1 MGMKGYKGF
10 RKGLICK
17 SKQYAENTI
26 FEESEANICVNGMH
40 FCKNPMDVLDYYP
53 LIDNNGEMCEFS
65 EVEAMDETLTNDEK
79 KYCTKKLK
87 IGARLSLV
95 EFIKASFDV
104 TYRQIKEEVDNV
116 SEKENVVDNATLAGG
131 NWAKLAGGNGATLA
145 GGDWA
150 KLAGGDNAKLAGGN
164 WAKLA
169 GGDNAT
175 LAGGEWATLAGGDNA
190 KLAGGD
196 GAKLAGGEWATLA
209 GGDGAKL
216 AGGYGATLAGGD
228 NAKLAGGNG
237 SKLAGGD
244 WAKLAGGYGATLAG
258 GDNATL
264 AGGDNAKLAGG
275 KHSIMVS
282 ENGGKAKGG
291 IGSVIVMVERND
303 EGEIVNYKAIQ
314 IDGDT
319 YKEDTW
325 YRLEYGEI
333 KEVE

>member
-17 SKQYAENTI
+17 DKQYAENTI

-131 NWAKLAGGNGATLA
+131 NN
-145 GGDWA
+145 A
-150 KLAGGDNAKLAGGN
+150 KLAGGDNAKLAGGE

-169 GGDNAT
+169 GG
-175 LAGGEWATLAGGDNA
+175 E
-190 KLAGGD
+190 
-196 GAKLAGGEWATLA
+196 
-209 GGDGAKL
+209 
-216 AGGYGATLAGGD
+216 
-228 NAKLAGGNG
+228 
-237 SKLAGGD
+237 
-244 WAKLAGGYGATLAG
+244 
-258 GDNATL
+258 
-264 AGGDNAKLAGG
+264 
-275 KHSIMVS
+275 HSIMVS

-291 IGSVIVMVERND
+291 IGSLIVMVERNGK
-303 EGEIVNYKAIQ
+303 GEIVNYKAIQ

-325 YRLEYGEI
+325 YRLEDGEI

>member
-17 SKQYAENTI
+17 DKQYAENTI
-26 FEESEANICVNGMH
+26 FEEPEANICVNGMH

-65 EVEAMDETLTNDEK
+65 EVEALDETLTYDEK

-87 IGARLSLV
+87 IGARLSLA

-104 TYRQIKEEVDNV
+104 TYQQIKEEVDNV

-131 NWAKLAGGNGATLA
+131 NRTTLAGGNGSR
-145 GGDWA
+145 
-150 KLAGGDNAKLAGGN
+150 LAGGN
-164 WAKLA
+164 
-169 GGDNAT
+169 GS
-175 LAGGEWATLAGGDNA
+175 
-190 KLAGGD
+190 
-196 GAKLAGGEWATLA
+196 
-209 GGDGAKL
+209 
-216 AGGYGATLAGGD
+216 
-228 NAKLAGGNG
+228 KLAGGNG

-244 WAKLAGGYGATLAG
+244 WATLAGGNGSRLAGGYGSKLAGGDWATLAGGSRAKLAGGNRTTLAGGDGSKLAGGDWAKLAGGNRATLAGGNRATLAG
-258 GDNATL
+258 GDGSKL
-264 AGGDNAKLAGG
+264 AGGSGSRLAGGNGSKLAGG

-325 YRLEYGEI
+325 YRLENGEI

>member
-17 SKQYAENTI
+17 DKQYAENTI

-116 SEKENVVDNATLAGG
+116 SEKENVA
-131 NWAKLAGGNGATLA
+131 
-145 GGDWA
+145 
-150 KLAGGDNAKLAGGN
+150 
-164 WAKLA
+164 
-169 GGDNAT
+169 DNAT
-175 LAGGEWATLAGGDNA
+175 LAGGEWA

-196 GAKLAGGEWATLA
+196 GAKLAGG
-209 GGDGAKL
+209 
-216 AGGYGATLAGGD
+216 
-228 NAKLAGGNG
+228 N
-237 SKLAGGD
+237 
-244 WAKLAGGYGATLAG
+244 
-258 GDNATL
+258 NATL
-264 AGGDNAKLAGG
+264 AGGNNATLAGG
-275 KHSIMVS
+275 NILSWFLKTAAKLKAVS
-282 ENGGKAKGG
+282 A
-291 IGSVIVMVERND
+291 V
-303 EGEIVNYKAIQ
+303 
-314 IDGDT
+314 
-319 YKEDTW
+319 
-325 YRLEYGEI
+325 
-333 KEVE
+333 

>member
-53 LIDNNGEMCEFS
+53 LIDKNGEMCEFS

-116 SEKENVVDNATLAGG
+116 SEKENVVDNA
-131 NWAKLAGGNGATLA
+131 
-145 GGDWA
+145 
-150 KLAGGDNAKLAGGN
+150 
-164 WAKLA
+164 
-169 GGDNAT
+169 
-175 LAGGEWATLAGGDNA
+175 
-190 KLAGGD
+190 
-196 GAKLAGGEWATLA
+196 
-209 GGDGAKL
+209 
-216 AGGYGATLAGGD
+216 
-228 NAKLAGGNG
+228 
-237 SKLAGGD
+237 KLAGGD
-244 WAKLAGGYGATLAG
+244 W
-258 GDNATL
+258 ATL

-282 ENGGKAKGG
+282 ENGGRAKGG
-291 IGSVIVMVERND
+291 IGSLIVMVERNGK
-303 EGEIVNYKAIQ
+303 GEIVNYKAIQ

-325 YRLEYGEI
+325 YRLEDGEI

>member
-17 SKQYAENTI
+17 DKQYAENTI

-116 SEKENVVDNATLAGG
+116 SEKENVVDNA
-131 NWAKLAGGNGATLA
+131 KLAGGN
-145 GGDWA
+145 
-150 KLAGGDNAKLAGGN
+150 
-164 WAKLA
+164 
-169 GGDNAT
+169 
-175 LAGGEWATLAGGDNA
+175 NA

-196 GAKLAGGEWATLA
+196 GATLA
-209 GGDGAKL
+209 GGYGAKL
-216 AGGYGATLAGGD
+216 AGGE
-228 NAKLAGGNG
+228 
-237 SKLAGGD
+237 
-244 WAKLAGGYGATLAG
+244 
-258 GDNATL
+258 
-264 AGGDNAKLAGG
+264 
-275 KHSIMVS
+275 HSIMVS

-325 YRLEYGEI
+325 YQLEDGEI
-333 KEVE
+333 KEAEE

>member
-17 SKQYAENTI
+17 DKQYAENTI

-116 SEKENVVDNATLAGG
+116 SEKENVVDNAKLAGGYGAKLAGG
-131 NWAKLAGGNGATLA
+131 NGAKLAGGNGAT
-145 GGDWA
+145 
-150 KLAGGDNAKLAGGN
+150 
-164 WAKLA
+164 
-169 GGDNAT
+169 
-175 LAGGEWATLAGGDNA
+175 
-190 KLAGGD
+190 
-196 GAKLAGGEWATLA
+196 
-209 GGDGAKL
+209 
-216 AGGYGATLAGGD
+216 
-228 NAKLAGGNG
+228 
-237 SKLAGGD
+237 
-244 WAKLAGGYGATLAG
+244 
-258 GDNATL
+258 
-264 AGGDNAKLAGG
+264 LAGG

-325 YRLEYGEI
+325 YRLENGEI

>member
-17 SKQYAENTI
+17 DKQYAENTI

-65 EVEAMDETLTNDEK
+65 EVEALDETLTNDEK

-87 IGARLSLV
+87 IGARLSLA
-95 EFIKASFDV
+95 EFIRASFDV
-104 TYRQIKEEVDNV
+104 TYRQIKEEVESV
-116 SEKENVVDNATLAGG
+116 SDKEKSGH
-131 NWAKLAGGNGATLA
+131 
-145 GGDWA
+145 
-150 KLAGGDNAKLAGGN
+150 
-164 WAKLA
+164 
-169 GGDNAT
+169 
-175 LAGGEWATLAGGDNA
+175 WATLAGGD
-190 KLAGGD
+190 
-196 GAKLAGGEWATLA
+196 
-209 GGDGAKL
+209 
-216 AGGYGATLAGGD
+216 GATLAGGD
-228 NAKLAGGNG
+228 NAK
-237 SKLAGGD
+237 
-244 WAKLAGGYGATLAG
+244 
-258 GDNATL
+258 L

>member
-17 SKQYAENTI
+17 DKQYAENTI

-116 SEKENVVDNATLAGG
+116 SEKENVADNAKLAGG
-131 NWAKLAGGNGATLA
+131 NWATLAGGNGATLA
-145 GGDWA
+145 GGY
-150 KLAGGDNAKLAGGN
+150 G
-164 WAKLA
+164 
-169 GGDNAT
+169 AT
-175 LAGGEWATLAGGDNA
+175 LAGGNGATLAGGYN
-190 KLAGGD
+190 
-196 GAKLAGGEWATLA
+196 
-209 GGDGAKL
+209 AKL
-216 AGGYGATLAGGD
+216 AGGYGATLAGG
-228 NAKLAGGNG
+228 
-237 SKLAGGD
+237 
-244 WAKLAGGYGATLAG
+244 YGATLAG
-258 GDNATL
+258 GE
-264 AGGDNAKLAGG
+264 
-275 KHSIMVS
+275 HSIMVS

-291 IGSVIVMVERND
+291 MGSVIVMVERND

-314 IDGDT
+314 IDGDK

-325 YRLEYGEI
+325 YRLEDGEI

>member
-26 FEESEANICVNGMH
+26 FEESEANICV

-116 SEKENVVDNATLAGG
+116 SEKENVVDNAKLAGG
-131 NWAKLAGGNGATLA
+131 DNAKLAGGNG
-145 GGDWA
+145 
-150 KLAGGDNAKLAGGN
+150 AKLAGGN

-169 GGDNAT
+169 GGDNAK
-175 LAGGEWATLAGGDNA
+175 LAGGDWATLAGG
-190 KLAGGD
+190 
-196 GAKLAGGEWATLA
+196 
-209 GGDGAKL
+209 
-216 AGGYGATLAGGD
+216 YG
-228 NAKLAGGNG
+228 AKLAGGNG
-237 SKLAGGD
+237 AT
-244 WAKLAGGYGATLAG
+244 LAGGYGAKLAGGNGAKLAG

-264 AGGDNAKLAGG
+264 AGGNGATLAGGYNAKLAGGNWAKLAGGNGAKLAGG

-282 ENGGKAKGG
+282 ENGGRAKGG
-291 IGSVIVMVERND
+291 MGSVIVMVERND

-314 IDGDT
+314 IDGDK

-325 YRLEYGEI
+325 YRLEDGEI

>member
-17 SKQYAENTI
+17 DKQYAENTI

-40 FCKNPMDVLDYYP
+40 FCKNPMDVLDHYP
-53 LIDNNGEMCEFS
+53 LIDDNGEMCEFA
-65 EVEAMDETLTNDEK
+65 EVEALDETFTDDDK

-87 IGARLSLV
+87 IGARLSLA

-104 TYRQIKEEVDNV
+104 TYQQIKEEVDNV

-131 NWAKLAGGNGATLA
+131 NG
-145 GGDWA
+145 A

-164 WAKLA
+164 
-169 GGDNAT
+169 
-175 LAGGEWATLAGGDNA
+175 
-190 KLAGGD
+190 
-196 GAKLAGGEWATLA
+196 
-209 GGDGAKL
+209 
-216 AGGYGATLAGGD
+216 GAT
-228 NAKLAGGNG
+228 
-237 SKLAGGD
+237 
-244 WAKLAGGYGATLAG
+244 
-258 GDNATL
+258 
-264 AGGDNAKLAGG
+264 LAGG

-282 ENGGKAKGG
+282 ENGGRAKGG
-291 IGSVIVMVERND
+291 MGSVIVMVERND

-314 IDGDT
+314 IDGDK

-325 YRLEYGEI
+325 YRLEDGEI

>member
-17 SKQYAENTI
+17 DKQYAENTI
-26 FEESEANICVNGMH
+26 FEEPEANICVNGMH

-131 NWAKLAGGNGATLA
+131 DNAKLAGGDGAT
-145 GGDWA
+145 
-150 KLAGGDNAKLAGGN
+150 LAGGDNAKLAGGN

-175 LAGGEWATLAGGDNA
+175 LAGGN
-190 KLAGGD
+190 
-196 GAKLAGGEWATLA
+196 
-209 GGDGAKL
+209 
-216 AGGYGATLAGGD
+216 
-228 NAKLAGGNG
+228 
-237 SKLAGGD
+237 
-244 WAKLAGGYGATLAG
+244 GATLAG

-264 AGGDNAKLAGG
+264 AGGNGATLAGGDNATLAGGNNAKLAGGDNAKLAGGDWATLAGGDWAKLAGGDNAKLAGGYGATLAGG

-282 ENGGKAKGG
+282 ENGGRAKGG
-291 IGSVIVMVERND
+291 MGSVIVMVERNGK
-303 EGEIVNYKAIQ
+303 GEIVNYKAIQ

-325 YRLEYGEI
+325 YRLEDGEI

>member
-26 FEESEANICVNGMH
+26 FEESEANICV

-131 NWAKLAGGNGATLA
+131 NG
-145 GGDWA
+145 
-150 KLAGGDNAKLAGGN
+150 AKLAGGN

-169 GGDNAT
+169 GGDNAK
-175 LAGGEWATLAGGDNA
+175 LAGGDWATLAGGY
-190 KLAGGD
+190 
-196 GAKLAGGEWATLA
+196 GAKLAGGN
-209 GGDGAKL
+209 
-216 AGGYGATLAGGD
+216 GATLAGGY
-228 NAKLAGGNG
+228 NAKLAGGN
-237 SKLAGGD
+237 
-244 WAKLAGGYGATLAG
+244 WAKLAGGNG
-258 GDNATL
+258 
-264 AGGDNAKLAGG
+264 AKLAGG
-275 KHSIMVS
+275 KHTIMIS
-282 ENGGKAKGG
+282 ENDSKAKGG
-291 IGSVIVMVERND
+291 IGSLIVMVERNN

-325 YRLEYGEI
+325 YQLKDGEI
-333 KEVE
+333 KEAEE

>member
-40 FCKNPMDVLDYYP
+40 FCKNPMDVLDHYP
-53 LIDNNGEMCEFS
+53 LIDDNGEMCEFA
-65 EVEAMDETLTNDEK
+65 EVEALDETLTNDEK

-87 IGARLSLV
+87 IGARLSLA
-95 EFIKASFDV
+95 EFIRASFDV
-104 TYRQIKEEVDNV
+104 TYRQIKEEVESV
-116 SEKENVVDNATLAGG
+116 SDKEKGG
-131 NWAKLAGGNGATLA
+131 DWATLA

-150 KLAGGDNAKLAGGN
+150 
-164 WAKLA
+164 
-169 GGDNAT
+169 T
-175 LAGGEWATLAGGDNA
+175 LAGGHW
-190 KLAGGD
+190 
-196 GAKLAGGEWATLA
+196 
-209 GGDGAKL
+209 
-216 AGGYGATLAGGD
+216 ATLAGGD

-237 SKLAGGD
+237 ATLAGGD
-244 WAKLAGGYGATLAG
+244 NAKLAGGYGATLAG
-258 GDNATL
+258 GE
-264 AGGDNAKLAGG
+264 
-275 KHSIMVS
+275 HSIMVS

-291 IGSVIVMVERND
+291 IGSLIVMVERNGK
-303 EGEIVNYKAIQ
+303 GEIVNYKAIQ

-325 YRLEYGEI
+325 YRLEDGEI

>member
-17 SKQYAENTI
+17 DKQYAENTI

-87 IGARLSLV
+87 IGAKLSLS

-116 SEKENVVDNATLAGG
+116 SEKENVA
-131 NWAKLAGGNGATLA
+131 
-145 GGDWA
+145 
-150 KLAGGDNAKLAGGN
+150 DNAKLAGGN

-169 GGDNAT
+169 GGN
-175 LAGGEWATLAGGDNA
+175 
-190 KLAGGD
+190 
-196 GAKLAGGEWATLA
+196 
-209 GGDGAKL
+209 GAKL
-216 AGGYGATLAGGD
+216 AGGYGATLAGG
-228 NAKLAGGNG
+228 NGATLAGGYGAKLAGGN
-237 SKLAGGD
+237 
-244 WAKLAGGYGATLAG
+244 WATLAGGYGATLAG
-258 GDNATL
+258 GNWATL
-264 AGGDNAKLAGG
+264 AGGE
-275 KHSIMVS
+275 HSIMVS

-291 IGSVIVMVERND
+291 IGSLIVMVERND

-314 IDGDT
+314 IDGDK

-325 YRLEYGEI
+325 YRLEDGEI

>member
-17 SKQYAENTI
+17 DKQYAENTI

-131 NWAKLAGGNGATLA
+131 DNATLA
-145 GGDWA
+145 GV
-150 KLAGGDNAKLAGGN
+150 DNAKLAGGN
-164 WAKLA
+164 
-169 GGDNAT
+169 
-175 LAGGEWATLAGGDNA
+175 WATLAGGDNA
-190 KLAGGD
+190 KLAGGY
-196 GAKLAGGEWATLA
+196 GAT
-209 GGDGAKL
+209 L
-216 AGGYGATLAGGD
+216 AGGYGAT
-228 NAKLAGGNG
+228 
-237 SKLAGGD
+237 
-244 WAKLAGGYGATLAG
+244 
-258 GDNATL
+258 
-264 AGGDNAKLAGG
+264 LAGG

-325 YRLEYGEI
+325 YRLENGEI

>member
-17 SKQYAENTI
+17 DKQYAENTI
-26 FEESEANICVNGMH
+26 FEEPEANICVNGMH

-65 EVEAMDETLTNDEK
+65 EVEALDETLTNDEK

-87 IGARLSLV
+87 IGARLSLA

-104 TYRQIKEEVDNV
+104 TYQQIKEEVDNV

-131 NWAKLAGGNGATLA
+131 DGSKLAGGDGSKLAGGNGSKLAGGNGSKLAGGYGSKLA

-150 KLAGGDNAKLAGGN
+150 TLAGGN
-164 WAKLA
+164 WATLA
-169 GGDNAT
+169 GGNRAT
-175 LAGGEWATLAGGDNA
+175 LAGGNW
-190 KLAGGD
+190 
-196 GAKLAGGEWATLA
+196 
-209 GGDGAKL
+209 
-216 AGGYGATLAGGD
+216 
-228 NAKLAGGNG
+228 

-244 WAKLAGGYGATLAG
+244 WAKLAGGNRAT
-258 GDNATL
+258 
-264 AGGDNAKLAGG
+264 LAGG

-325 YRLEYGEI
+325 YRLENGEI

>member
-26 FEESEANICVNGMH
+26 FEESEANICV

-116 SEKENVVDNATLAGG
+116 SEKENVVDNAKLAGG
-131 NWAKLAGGNGATLA
+131 DNAKLAGGNG
-145 GGDWA
+145 
-150 KLAGGDNAKLAGGN
+150 AKLAGGN

-169 GGDNAT
+169 GGDNAK
-175 LAGGEWATLAGGDNA
+175 LAGGDWATLAGG
-190 KLAGGD
+190 
-196 GAKLAGGEWATLA
+196 
-209 GGDGAKL
+209 
-216 AGGYGATLAGGD
+216 YG
-228 NAKLAGGNG
+228 AKLAGGNG
-237 SKLAGGD
+237 AT
-244 WAKLAGGYGATLAG
+244 LAGGYGAKLAGGNGAKLAG

-264 AGGDNAKLAGG
+264 AGGNGATLAGGYNAKLAGGNGATLAGGYNAKLAGGNWAKLAGGNNAKLAGG

-282 ENGGKAKGG
+282 ENGGRAKGG
-291 IGSVIVMVERND
+291 MGSVIVMVERND

-314 IDGDT
+314 IDGDK

-325 YRLEYGEI
+325 YRLEDGEI

>member
-17 SKQYAENTI
+17 DKQYAENTI

-116 SEKENVVDNATLAGG
+116 SEKENVADNATLAGG
-131 NWAKLAGGNGATLA
+131 YGATLAGGNGATLA
-145 GGDWA
+145 GG
-150 KLAGGDNAKLAGGN
+150 
-164 WAKLA
+164 
-169 GGDNAT
+169 
-175 LAGGEWATLAGGDNA
+175 E
-190 KLAGGD
+190 
-196 GAKLAGGEWATLA
+196 
-209 GGDGAKL
+209 
-216 AGGYGATLAGGD
+216 
-228 NAKLAGGNG
+228 
-237 SKLAGGD
+237 
-244 WAKLAGGYGATLAG
+244 
-258 GDNATL
+258 
-264 AGGDNAKLAGG
+264 
-275 KHSIMVS
+275 HSIMVS

-291 IGSVIVMVERND
+291 IGSLIVMVERNGK
-303 EGEIVNYKAIQ
+303 GEIVNYKAIQ

-325 YRLEYGEI
+325 YQLEDGEI
-333 KEVE
+333 KEAEE

>member
-26 FEESEANICVNGMH
+26 FEESEANICV

-116 SEKENVVDNATLAGG
+116 SEKENVVDNA
-131 NWAKLAGGNGATLA
+131 KLAGGNGATLA
-145 GGDWA
+145 GGY
-150 KLAGGDNAKLAGGN
+150 GAKLAGGN
-164 WAKLA
+164 GAKLA

-175 LAGGEWATLAGGDNA
+175 LAGGN
-190 KLAGGD
+190 
-196 GAKLAGGEWATLA
+196 
-209 GGDGAKL
+209 
-216 AGGYGATLAGGD
+216 GATLAGGD

-237 SKLAGGD
+237 
-244 WAKLAGGYGATLAG
+244 ATLAG
-258 GDNATL
+258 GN
-264 AGGDNAKLAGG
+264 GAKLAGG

-282 ENGGKAKGG
+282 ENGGRAKGG
-291 IGSVIVMVERND
+291 MGSVIVMVERND

-314 IDGDT
+314 IDGDK

-325 YRLEYGEI
+325 YRLEDGEI

>member
-26 FEESEANICVNGMH
+26 FEESEANICV

-116 SEKENVVDNATLAGG
+116 SEKENVVDNAKLAGG
-131 NWAKLAGGNGATLA
+131 DNAKLAGGNG
-145 GGDWA
+145 
-150 KLAGGDNAKLAGGN
+150 AKLAGGN

-169 GGDNAT
+169 GGDNA
-175 LAGGEWATLAGGDNA
+175 

-196 GAKLAGGEWATLA
+196 WATLA

-216 AGGYGATLAGGD
+216 AGGYGATLAGG
-228 NAKLAGGNG
+228 
-237 SKLAGGD
+237 
-244 WAKLAGGYGATLAG
+244 YG
-258 GDNATL
+258 
-264 AGGDNAKLAGG
+264 AKLAGG

-282 ENGGKAKGG
+282 ENGGRAKGG
-291 IGSVIVMVERND
+291 MGSVIVMVERND

-314 IDGDT
+314 IDGDK

-325 YRLEYGEI
+325 YRLEDGEI

>member
-17 SKQYAENTI
+17 DKQYAENTI

-116 SEKENVVDNATLAGG
+116 SEKENVVDNA
-131 NWAKLAGGNGATLA
+131 
-145 GGDWA
+145 
-150 KLAGGDNAKLAGGN
+150 KLAGGD
-164 WAKLA
+164 
-169 GGDNAT
+169 
-175 LAGGEWATLAGGDNA
+175 
-190 KLAGGD
+190 
-196 GAKLAGGEWATLA
+196 
-209 GGDGAKL
+209 
-216 AGGYGATLAGGD
+216 GATLAGGD
-228 NAKLAGGNG
+228 NAKLAGG
-237 SKLAGGD
+237 
-244 WAKLAGGYGATLAG
+244 YGAKLAG

-264 AGGDNAKLAGG
+264 AGGNWATLAGG
-275 KHSIMVS
+275 EHSIMVS

-291 IGSVIVMVERND
+291 IGSLIVMVERNGK
-303 EGEIVNYKAIQ
+303 GEIVNYKAIQ

-325 YRLEYGEI
+325 YRLEDGEI

>member
-26 FEESEANICVNGMH
+26 FEESEANICV

-116 SEKENVVDNATLAGG
+116 SEKENVVDNA
-131 NWAKLAGGNGATLA
+131 
-145 GGDWA
+145 
-150 KLAGGDNAKLAGGN
+150 KLAGGDNAKLAGG
-164 WAKLA
+164 
-169 GGDNAT
+169 D
-175 LAGGEWATLAGGDNA
+175 
-190 KLAGGD
+190 
-196 GAKLAGGEWATLA
+196 WATLA

-216 AGGYGATLAGGD
+216 AGG
-228 NAKLAGGNG
+228 NG
-237 SKLAGGD
+237 
-244 WAKLAGGYGATLAG
+244 
-258 GDNATL
+258 
-264 AGGDNAKLAGG
+264 AKLAGG

-282 ENGGKAKGG
+282 ENGGRAKGG
-291 IGSVIVMVERND
+291 MGSVIVMVERND

-314 IDGDT
+314 IDGDK

-325 YRLEYGEI
+325 YRLEDGEI

>member
-17 SKQYAENTI
+17 DKQYAENTI

-131 NWAKLAGGNGATLA
+131 DNAKLAGGDNATLA

-150 KLAGGDNAKLAGGN
+150 KLAGGDNAKLAGG
-164 WAKLA
+164 
-169 GGDNAT
+169 
-175 LAGGEWATLAGGDNA
+175 
-190 KLAGGD
+190 
-196 GAKLAGGEWATLA
+196 
-209 GGDGAKL
+209 
-216 AGGYGATLAGGD
+216 YG
-228 NAKLAGGNG
+228 
-237 SKLAGGD
+237 
-244 WAKLAGGYGATLAG
+244 
-258 GDNATL
+258 
-264 AGGDNAKLAGG
+264 AKLAGG

-282 ENGGKAKGG
+282 ENGGRAKGG
-291 IGSVIVMVERND
+291 MGSVIVMVERNGK
-303 EGEIVNYKAIQ
+303 GEIVNYKAIQ

-325 YRLEYGEI
+325 YRLEDGEI